1 MLEASSSHCSLEPN
15 RGNDQQYSE
24 AANPMIG
31 ERLNTMVSV
40 VVGMSVTVVNV
51 EAIPLVAAIEGD
63 FDAPISLPHAEQLS
77 NVVFRGYRSTIVRVH
92 TDEGVTGVGEAMT
105 RIAPM
110 SYKPLI
116 ENALGPAIEGL
127 DPRDVELAWD
137 LMLSMMRQRGH
148 AKGMYME
155 AMSGIET
162 ALWDAYGKL
171 EGKSVSRLLGRRRRD
186 SVAAYASSLRFRDEE
201 TLREE
206 ARTYREEGYPA
217 VKLKVGQDLQKD
229 LRNVEIIREEIG
241 DDMDLMVD
249 ANCGYDV
256 HTAIEL
262 GRKMEPYDVAWF
274 EEPVF
279 PENLRGYER
288 VADAIDIP
296 LASGECEFTRF
307 GFRNLLD
314 TDAVDFV
321 QPNVGRTGGFQECM
335 AIADM
340 ADARDLVY
348 APHTGSSSAVTMA
361 AELQVAAAVRNF
373 GIYEHMRSDWSKDQ
387 KNPLRQDL
395 VEEDVEQYADGE
407 VAVPDR
413 PGLGVTIHED
423 VLEAHRIDR

>member
-1 MLEASSSHCSLEPN
+1 MSLAIT
-15 RGNDQQYSE
+15 D
-24 AANPMIG
+24 
-31 ERLNTMVSV
+31 
-40 VVGMSVTVVNV
+40 V
-51 EAIPLVAAIEGD
+51 EAIPLVASIEGD
-63 FDAPISLPHAEQLS
+63 FDAPISLPHADKLS
-77 NVVFRGYRSTIVRVH
+77 NVVFRGYRATIIKVH
-92 TDEGVTGVGEAMT
+92 TNEGITGVGETMT

-110 SYKPLI
+110 AYKPLI

-148 AKGMYME
+148 AKGMYIE

-162 ALWDAYGKL
+162 ALWDAYGKA
-171 EGKSVSRLLGRRRRD
+171 EGKSIARLLGRRRRD
-186 SVAAYASSLRFRDEE
+186 SVEAYASSLRFRDEE

-206 ARTYREEGYPA
+206 ASQYREEGYPA
-217 VKLKVGQDLQKD
+217 VKLKVGQGIETD
-229 LRNVEIIREEIG
+229 LRNVEIIRDEIG
-241 DDMDLMVD
+241 EDMELMVD

-256 HTAIEL
+256 QSAIRL
-262 GRKMEPYDVAWF
+262 GKKMEEYDVAWF

-279 PENLRGYER
+279 PENLRGYQR
-288 VADAIDIP
+288 VAEAIDIP

-307 GFRNLLD
+307 GFQNLLA
-314 TDAVDFV
+314 TDSVDFI

-340 ADARDLVY
+340 ADAKGLVY

-373 GIYEHMRSDWSKDQ
+373 SIYEHMRSDWSKDQ
-387 KNPLRQDL
+387 TNPLRKDL

-413 PGLGVTIHED
+413 PGLGVTINED
-423 VLEAHRIDR
+423 VLEEHRIDTE